1 MSKTILF
8 PDVGFYDDWEQ
19 IANKWGFEISRE
31 CEFWH
36 KEGILKEGD
45 DIADYYL
52 KLAEIVSAEVVKTD
66 PDWNQEEYDS
76 IFNMP
81 EHYRSDIY
89 TGRMPK

>member
-1 MSKTILF
+1 MISKS
-8 PDVGFYDDWEQ
+8 G
-19 IANKWGFEISRE
+19 
-31 CEFWH
+31 
-36 KEGILKEGD
+36 

-52 KLAEIVSAEVVKTD
+52 KLKEIVNAGVVKTD

-89 TGRMPK
+89 TGRMPKWFRVFL

>member
-1 MSKTILF
+1 MI
-8 PDVGFYDDWEQ
+8 E
-19 IANKWGFEISRE
+19 
-31 CEFWH
+31 
-36 KEGILKEGD
+36 EGD

-66 PDWNQEEYDS
+66 PDRNQEEYDS